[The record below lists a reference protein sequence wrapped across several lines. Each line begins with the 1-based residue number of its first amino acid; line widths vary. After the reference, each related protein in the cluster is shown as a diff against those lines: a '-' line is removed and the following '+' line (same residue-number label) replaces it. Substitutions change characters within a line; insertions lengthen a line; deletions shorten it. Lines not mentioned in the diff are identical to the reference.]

1 MNMFKKFGLPHTLC
15 LRSARRCCLWQRACL
30 WAGTLA
36 VCVWQY
42 LGVAGNLRGRRGRK
56 TRMACILIK
65 PGSSLQHSMRRR
77 SQSPCGYRTPPPPPW
92 ALVSRCWQMNSMPS
106 RRKSTRAKIITVTV
120 EYQDKSS
127 TLNEKLQA
135 AILSGNNPVISAVGV
150 SSVPLYASKAVDL
163 RTVFTYEALKAQ
175 NQGYAAV
182 FYVWGQV
189 RGEPVLSQCK

>member
-1 MNMFKKFGLPHTLC
+1 MG
-15 LRSARRCCLWQRACL
+15 
-30 WAGTLA
+30 AGIQMLA
-36 VCVWQY
+36 DEFNAQQE
-42 LGVAGNLRGRRGRK
+42 K
-56 TRMACILIK
+56 EH
-65 PGSSLQHSMRRR
+65 PGK
-77 SQSPCGYRTPPPPPW
+77 
-92 ALVSRCWQMNSMPS
+92 N
-106 RRKSTRAKIITVTV
+106 ITVTV

-175 NQGYAAV
+175 NQGMLQYSM
-182 FYVWGQV
+182 YGGQV